1 MRKEYI
7 EAGKIVTTH
16 GIKGEVKLYPW
27 CDDPEMFCDMDTI
40 YLDAK
45 GMKAMELTG
54 VRFAKNMPLL
64 KLRGIDTVEEAA
76 KLRDKIVYV
85 HRDDIPME
93 EGEYLIQDLM
103 GLQVVDAD
111 DGKVY
116 GKLTQVSPTGANDV
130 YHILFADGKE
140 RLIPAIPQVV
150 LEVDLEGGVMKIRP
164 LEGLFDDED

>member
-16 GIKGEVKLYPW
+16 GIKGELKLYPW
-27 CDDPEMFCDMDTI
+27 CDDPDMFYDIQTL

-45 GMKAMELTG
+45 GTKPIKLLGM
-54 VRFAKNMPLL
+54 RYAKNMPLL
-64 KLRGIDTVEEAA
+64 KLEGIDSIEDAA
-76 KLRDKIVYV
+76 KLRDKIIYV

-103 GLQVVDAD
+103 GLQVIDAD
-111 DGKVY
+111 DGHVY

>member
-45 GMKAMELTG
+45 GTKAMELTG

-64 KLRGIDTVEEAA
+64 

>member
-16 GIKGEVKLYPW
+16 GIRGEVKLYPW
-27 CDDPEMFCDMDTI
+27 CDDPEMFYDIDTI

-45 GMKAMELTG
+45 GAKPIKLMGL
-54 VRFAKNMPLL
+54 RFAKGMPLL
-64 KLRGIDTVEEAA
+64 KLEGVDSIDDAA
-76 KLRDKIVYV
+76 KLRDQIVYI

-93 EGEYLIQDLM
+93 EGEYLIQDLI
-103 GLQVVDAD
+103 GLKVIDAD
-111 DGKVY
+111 KDTVY
-116 GKLTQVSPTGANDV
+116 GELTQVSPTGANDV
-130 YHILFADGKE
+130 YHIRFADGKE

-150 LEVDLEGGVMKIRP
+150 LEIDLESNVMKIRP

>member
-1 MRKEYI
+1 MRKQYI
-7 EAGKIVTTH
+7 EVGKIVTTH

-27 CDDPEMFCDMDTI
+27 CDDVDMFYDIETL

-45 GMKAMELTG
+45 GTKPVALEE
-54 VRFAKNMPLL
+54 VRFVKDMPLL
-64 KLRGIDTVEEAA
+64 KLEGINSIDDAA

-93 EGEYLIQDLM
+93 EGEYLIQDLIGM
-103 GLQVVDAD
+103 QVVDAD
-111 DGKVY
+111 NGKIY
-116 GKLTQVSPTGANDV
+116 GELTQVSPTGANDV
-130 YHILFADGKE
+130 YHIRFADGKE

-150 LEVDLEGGVMKIRP
+150 LEIDMDGGVMKIRP